1 MLCVIVSNI
10 IIEDIFTSEFITHKL
25 MFKLNKSNI
34 IMKIFD
40 IKKISVNSIQ
50 LCQLKNVLYL
60 SVSLRAV
67 MNINEKQISA
77 LLNLKMKVNLVE
89 KKILKRLNISYFID
103 CQLRLININDEEIIL
118 HNIVKN
124 ASVWIS
130 SVCVIQFF
138 FIMKKA
144 SQSMIL
150 NMSYTSATFIIIKTY
165 SNNEINVKIT
175 SLQNNR

>member
-89 KKILKRLNISYFID
+89 KKILKRLNISYF
-103 CQLRLININDEEIIL
+103 
-118 HNIVKN
+118 
-124 ASVWIS
+124 
-130 SVCVIQFF
+130 
-138 FIMKKA
+138 
-144 SQSMIL
+144 
-150 NMSYTSATFIIIKTY
+150 
-165 SNNEINVKIT
+165 
-175 SLQNNR
+175 